1 MGGGAGPQDRGQR
14 ERGRSDS
21 VSRASA
27 RGNKSAVSN
36 YQQVQ
41 IAFCNIVLISLD
53 HICLEPYHF
62 GLYFVPPIFV
72 FLRFEMH

>member
-41 IAFCNIVLISLD
+41 SALLQYCANI
-53 HICLEPYHF
+53 F
-62 GLYFVPPIFV
+62 GSHVS
-72 FLRFEMH
+72 